1 MYGFLYIVPFYRPR
15 EQLLF
20 CPSQGAGGAGC
31 RESFGI
37 WCCSGGFPTCV
48 IKASMPISSVSCLT
62 FQELV
67 TLVIANIS
75 SMPREFIPLCFGG
88 SPGAQGV
95 AVVGHL
101 FPAVGYT
108 SGWACHS
115 LYDFVRLLD
124 R

>member
-1 MYGFLYIVPFYRPR
+1 MGFFILSPFTCPG

-20 CPSQGAGGAGC
+20 RPSQGTGGAGC
-31 RESFGI
+31 CESFCSC
-37 WCCSGGFPTCV
+37 CCSGGCPICV
-48 IKASMPISSVSCLT
+48 IKASMLISSVSCLT

-67 TLVIANIS
+67 TLVIASIS
-75 SMPREFIPLCFGG
+75 SMQREFIPLCFGG
-88 SPGAQGV
+88 SPRAQSA

-101 FPAVGYT
+101 FPAVGCM

-115 LYDFVRLLD
+115 LYDFVRLLG